1 MHYMVDKN
9 KLLRRLN
16 SVTRRIEDLI
26 EELGMMYFY
35 FTTIPGEVKRDLD
48 ESVEKLRY
56 VSSRLNELMEYIDE
70 NSLKETVNG

>member
-16 SVTRRIEDLI
+16 SGTRRIEDLI

>member
-9 KLLRRLN
+9 KHLRRLN
-16 SVTRRIEDLI
+16 SGTRRIEDLI